1 MNGFFL
7 IIPFIL
13 IRFGLLA
20 RFSSEA
26 VKRAAHFAPLSGNEV
41 FAYWVYQISNA
52 AIFVYLCFLRVKPE
66 VSWQFFSGAAVDLLG
81 LALCAATIKDFA
93 SPSEGGINQN
103 GLYRFS
109 RNPMYLSYF
118 LYFIGCVILTRSVI
132 LCGIVDVFQIAS
144 HWIILSEER
153 WCMDTFGDAYRQY
166 MKTVRRYI

>member
-66 VSWQFFSGAAVDLLG
+66 VSWQFFSGAAVYLLG

-132 LCGIVDVFQIAS
+132 LCVIVVVFQIAS

>member
-66 VSWQFFSGAAVDLLG
+66 VSWQFFSGAAVYLLG

-103 GLYRFS
+103 GLYRLS

-132 LCGIVDVFQIAS
+132 LCGIVAVFQIAS

>member
-66 VSWQFFSGAAVDLLG
+66 VSWQFFSGAAVYLLG

-118 LYFIGCVILTRSVI
+118 LYFIGCVILTWSVI
-132 LCGIVDVFQIAS
+132 LCGIVVVFQIAS

>member
-66 VSWQFFSGAAVDLLG
+66 VSWQFFSGAAVYLLG

-132 LCGIVDVFQIAS
+132 LCVIVVLFQIVS

-153 WCMDTFGDAYRQY
+153 WCMNTFGDAYRQY

>member
-1 MNGFFL
+1 MRSSKRSRKK
-7 IIPFIL
+7 PFT
-13 IRFGLLA
+13 RRRGP
-20 RFSSEA
+20 A
-26 VKRAAHFAPLSGNEV
+26 V
-41 FAYWVYQISNA
+41 Y
-52 AIFVYLCFLRVKPE
+52 
-66 VSWQFFSGAAVDLLG
+66 LLG

-103 GLYRFS
+103 GLYRLS

-132 LCGIVDVFQIAS
+132 LCVIVVLFQIAS

-153 WCMDTFGDAYRQY
+153 WCMNTFGDAYRQY

>member
-66 VSWQFFSGAAVDLLG
+66 VSWQFFSGAAVYLLG

-103 GLYRFS
+103 GLYRLS

-118 LYFIGCVILTRSVI
+118 LYFIGCVILTQSVI
-132 LCGIVDVFQIAS
+132 LCGIVVVFQIAS

>member
-66 VSWQFFSGAAVDLLG
+66 VSWQFFSGAAVYLLG
-81 LALCAATIKDFA
+81 LALCAVTIKDFA

-132 LCGIVDVFQIAS
+132 LCGIVVVFQIAS

>member
-1 MNGFFL
+1 M
-7 IIPFIL
+7 
-13 IRFGLLA
+13 
-20 RFSSEA
+20 
-26 VKRAAHFAPLSGNEV
+26 

-66 VSWQFFSGAAVDLLG
+66 VSWQFFSGAAVYLLG

-132 LCGIVDVFQIAS
+132 LCVIVVVFQIAS

>member
-66 VSWQFFSGAAVDLLG
+66 VSWQFFSGAAVYLLG

-132 LCGIVDVFQIAS
+132 LCVIVVLFQIVS

>member
-66 VSWQFFSGAAVDLLG
+66 VSWQFFSGPAVYLLG
-81 LALCAATIKDFA
+81 LVLCAATIKDFA

-132 LCGIVDVFQIAS
+132 LCVIVVLFQIVS

>member
-66 VSWQFFSGAAVDLLG
+66 VSWQFFSGAAVYLLG

-118 LYFIGCVILTRSVI
+118 LYFIGCVILPRSVI
-132 LCGIVDVFQIAS
+132 LCGIVIVFQIAS

>member
-66 VSWQFFSGAAVDLLG
+66 VSWQFFSGAAVYLLG
-81 LALCAATIKDFA
+81 LALCAATIKDLA

-132 LCGIVDVFQIAS
+132 LCGIVVVFQIAS

>member
-52 AIFVYLCFLRVKPE
+52 A
-66 VSWQFFSGAAVDLLG
+66 
-81 LALCAATIKDFA
+81 TIRDFA
-93 SPSEGGINQN
+93 SPSEDGINQN

-132 LCGIVDVFQIAS
+132 LCGIVVLFQIAS

-153 WCMDTFGDAYRQY
+153 WCMNTFGDAYRQY
-166 MKTVRRYI
+166 MKTVRRRELEC

>member
-66 VSWQFFSGAAVDLLG
+66 VSWQFFSGAAVYLLG
-81 LALCAATIKDFA
+81 LVLCAATIKDFA

-132 LCGIVDVFQIAS
+132 LCVIVVLFQIVS

-153 WCMDTFGDAYRQY
+153 WCMNTFGDAYRQY

>member
-66 VSWQFFSGAAVDLLG
+66 VSWQFFSGAAVYLLG

-103 GLYRFS
+103 GLYRFHAI
-109 RNPMYLSYF
+109 RCTCRIF
-118 LYFIGCVILTRSVI
+118 C
-132 LCGIVDVFQIAS
+132 
-144 HWIILSEER
+144 ILS
-153 WCMDTFGDAYRQY
+153 A
-166 MKTVRRYI
+166 V

>member
-66 VSWQFFSGAAVDLLG
+66 VSWQFFSGAAVYLLG
-81 LALCAATIKDFA
+81 LVLCAATIKDFA

-103 GLYRFS
+103 GLYRLS

-132 LCGIVDVFQIAS
+132 LCGIVIVFQIAS